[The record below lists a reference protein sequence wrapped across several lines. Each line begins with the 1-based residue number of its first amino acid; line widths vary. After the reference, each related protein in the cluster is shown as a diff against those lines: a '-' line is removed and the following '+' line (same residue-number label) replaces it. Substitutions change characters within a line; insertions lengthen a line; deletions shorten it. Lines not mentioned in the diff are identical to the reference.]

1 MTAQG
6 VTRVVGN
13 RKGVFTRSRQP
24 KLAAHTL
31 RERYW
36 TIANRSTRWPLSL
49 AQLGATSRVR
59 DVNAP
64 TGASATGAAVASS
77 AKMGAPSNRAASDRR
92 AALGSRLDSA
102 ALDSRLDSAAL
113 GSRLDSAALGSRM
126 ENADSRLLDVRQPR
140 SLARSLAASHPT
152 LIWLPF
158 LGHALLVHLG
168 ALTWLPWRGVRD
180 IILAQGTASSRALP
194 ALQELGAVAPTR
206 HRRGHARA
214 RARAT

>member
-64 TGASATGAAVASS
+64 TVTTGASATGAAVASS
-77 AKMGAPSNRAASDRR
+77 AKMGAPSNRAASERR
-92 AALGSRLDSA
+92 AALGSRL
-102 ALDSRLDSAAL
+102 
-113 GSRLDSAALGSRM
+113 

>member
-59 DVNAP
+59 DVNAA

-77 AKMGAPSNRAASDRR
+77 AKMGSPSNRAASERR
-92 AALGSRLDSA
+92 
-102 ALDSRLDSAAL
+102 AAL
-113 GSRLDSAALGSRM
+113 GSRLDSAALGSRLNSAALGSRL

-194 ALQELGAVAPTR
+194 ARDRSLALWRLLATEGATPE
-206 HRRGHARA
+206 HAREPLHT
-214 RARAT
+214 RAT

>member
-77 AKMGAPSNRAASDRR
+77 AKMGAPSNRAASERR
-92 AALGSRLDSA
+92 AALG
-102 ALDSRLDSAAL
+102 SRLDSAAL

-140 SLARSLAASHPT
+140 SLARSLAASQPPT
-152 LIWLPF
+152 LPSY
-158 LGHALLVHLG
+158 GS
-168 ALTWLPWRGVRD
+168 P
-180 IILAQGTASSRALP
+180 S
-194 ALQELGAVAPTR
+194 
-206 HRRGHARA
+206 
-214 RARAT
+214 

>member
-24 KLAAHTL
+24 KLAAHSL

-102 ALDSRLDSAAL
+102 ALGSRTDSAAL

-126 ENADSRLLDVRQPR
+126 DHADSRLLDVRQPR
-140 SLARSLAASHPT
+140 SLAASHPT
-152 LIWLPF
+152 LTWLPF

-168 ALTWLPWRGVRD
+168 ALTRLPWRGVRD
-180 IILAQGTASSRALP
+180 RSLAQGTASSRALP
-194 ALQELGAVAPTR
+194 ARDGSLALLR
-206 HRRGHARA
+206 
-214 RARAT
+214 

>member
-64 TGASATGAAVASS
+64 TGASATGAAVAAS
-77 AKMGAPSNRAASDRR
+77 AKMGAPSNRAASERR
-92 AALGSRLDSA
+92 
-102 ALDSRLDSAAL
+102 AAL

-140 SLARSLAASHPT
+140 SLARSLAASHHT

-194 ALQELGAVAPTR
+194 ARDRSLALWR
-206 HRRGHARA
+206 
-214 RARAT
+214 